1 VRPLLG
7 GRQEKKVQVGR
18 KKGQPKMHGLLEV
31 FAKWLEGSPWG
42 VGVRTSLWAYPFTQ
56 LIHFTGLSIWIGTNL
71 ALDLRLL
78 GVGKRRETAAQLAED
93 LFAWNWIGFCI
104 VLLGG
109 FLLFSSTA
117 TTFIVNVAFRWKL
130 GIFVP
135 LALLWHI
142 FVQRKARDWGATHD
156 TPAIAK
162 FSGLA
167 EILLWVCVITAA
179 VEIPNH

>member
-1 VRPLLG
+1 MYALL
-7 GRQEKKVQVGR
+7 VA
-18 KKGQPKMHGLLEV
+18 
-31 FAKWLEGSPWG
+31 FAKWLESTSWG
-42 VGVRTSLWAYPFTQ
+42 TLVRTSLWAYPFTQ
-56 LIHFTGLSIWIGTNL
+56 LIHFTGLSIWIGTNF

-78 GVGKRRETAAQLAED
+78 GVGKKRGTAAELADD

-104 VLLGG
+104 VILGG

-117 TTFIVNVAFRWKL
+117 TAFIANIAFQWKL

-135 LALLWHI
+135 LAILWHI
-142 FVQRKARDWGATHD
+142 VVQQKAKTWGTTGE

-167 EILLWVCVITAA
+167 EILLWICVITAA